1 MKNNL
6 IAFLSGLVF
15 AAGLGLSGMTQ
26 PAKVLAF
33 LDVGGAWDPSLAF
46 VMVGAI
52 AVHAVA
58 WRIARRRGIVIE
70 VPKAIDARLVG
81 GAALFGIGWGLSGWC
96 PGPAFVAVGSGL
108 ESAWVFALAMF
119 WGHALV
125 ARVDLASADEVRV
138 VALPEP
144 ARAK

>member
-1 MKNNL
+1 MRQYA

-15 AAGLGLSGMTQ
+15 AAGLGLAGMTQ
-26 PAKVLAF
+26 PAKVLGF
-33 LDVGGAWDPSLAF
+33 LDIGGAWDPSLAF

-58 WRIARRRGIVIE
+58 WRVAARRGVVIE
-70 VPKAIDARLVG
+70 TPSGVDVRLVG

-96 PGPAFVAVGSGL
+96 PGPSVVALGSGL
-108 ESAWVFALAMF
+108 DSAWAFALAMF

-125 ARVDLASADEVRV
+125 ARFDVATGEDAHSTRVAQLAQ
-138 VALPEP
+138 
-144 ARAK
+144 AK

>member
-1 MKNNL
+1 MRSYA

-15 AAGLGLSGMTQ
+15 AAGLGLAGMTQ

-33 LDVGGAWDPSLAF
+33 LDIGGAWDPSLAF

-58 WRIARRRGIVIE
+58 WQIATRRGIVIV

-81 GAALFGIGWGLSGWC
+81 GAALFGVGWGLSGWC
-96 PGPAFVAVGSGL
+96 PGPAVVAMGSGL

-125 ARVDLASADEVRV
+125 TRFDLTSGEDIRLISA
-138 VALPEP
+138 P
-144 ARAK
+144 APAK

>member
-1 MKNNL
+1 MRSYA

-15 AAGLGLSGMTQ
+15 AAGLGLAGMTQ

-33 LDVGGAWDPSLAF
+33 LDIGGAWDPSLAF

-58 WRIARRRGIVIE
+58 WQIAKRRRIVIM

-81 GAALFGIGWGLSGWC
+81 GAELFGVGWGLSGWC
-96 PGPAFVAVGSGL
+96 PGPAVVAMGSGL

-125 ARVDLASADEVRV
+125 ARFDQTSSEDIRLIAA
-138 VALPEP
+138 PTP
-144 ARAK
+144 AK